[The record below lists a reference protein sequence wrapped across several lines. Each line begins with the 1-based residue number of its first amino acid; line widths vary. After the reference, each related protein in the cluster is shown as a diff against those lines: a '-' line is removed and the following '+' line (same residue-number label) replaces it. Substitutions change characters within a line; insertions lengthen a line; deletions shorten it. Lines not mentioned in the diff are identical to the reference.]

1 MRNEINEV
9 RARMESERREATRMQ
24 ESIADL
30 TSRVQAGP
38 GLQSQLTEL
47 TRDYATLQERLH
59 GAAQEERG
67 IEDRLQ
73 PGERRQIGEQF
84 KIIDGARL
92 PEKPISPNRVRIN
105 MFGILGGL
113 ALGLGLVAFLEYRD
127 TSFKSDD
134 DVMTTLSLP
143 VLAVIPLMTN
153 AGERRAAAP
162 AQAAAGRIG
171 VGHLHAAGGG
181 RHGGVAIPAGRT
193 TVADRHTV
201 MYESFYGFRERPFD
215 LTPNPRFLVMTDVHR
230 EALSNLEYGIAS
242 RTGITLLVGDAGTG
256 KTTLIRTALER
267 QPSRVHCVHLQNP
280 ALTRAEFVEML
291 AWRFELSDR
300 ARESKTALLL
310 ELEAGAER
318 SARDAGESTVLLIDE
333 AQSLPRDILE
343 EIRLLA
349 NIETNERKLL
359 SVVMAGQPEVTS
371 LLNDESLRQLKQ
383 RVALRCELRPL
394 TLQETAGY
402 IAGRIRS
409 AGGVGAQVFTREAV
423 TLIHERSRG
432 IPRTISVIADN
443 ALLTGFAVGQ
453 RPVNSS
459 TVREVCR
466 DFDLGGERDRDPQ
479 SFPSAS
485 PAIAPTGPPDEPPS
499 LRLLLL
505 GGPQARR
512 LLPVRRTARRG
523 EPGVGRRRCASSTAR
538 RRREPKRRTFSFL
551 RG

>member
-1 MRNEINEV
+1 
-9 RARMESERREATRMQ
+9 
-24 ESIADL
+24 
-30 TSRVQAGP
+30 
-38 GLQSQLTEL
+38 
-47 TRDYATLQERLH
+47 
-59 GAAQEERG
+59 
-67 IEDRLQ
+67 
-73 PGERRQIGEQF
+73 
-84 KIIDGARL
+84 
-92 PEKPISPNRVRIN
+92 
-105 MFGILGGL
+105 
-113 ALGLGLVAFLEYRD
+113 
-127 TSFKSDD
+127 
-134 DVMTTLSLP
+134 
-143 VLAVIPLMTN
+143 
-153 AGERRAAAP
+153 
-162 AQAAAGRIG
+162 
-171 VGHLHAAGGG
+171 
-181 RHGGVAIPAGRT
+181 
-193 TVADRHTV
+193 

-267 QPSRVHCVHLQNP
+267 QPARVHCVHLQNP

-291 AWRFELSDR
+291 AWRFDLSDK

-310 ELEAGAER
+310 ELEEVLKRRAHN
-318 SARDAGESTVLLIDE
+318 GESTVLLIDE

-349 NIETNERKLL
+349 NIETNEQKLL
-359 SVVMAGQPEVTS
+359 SVIMAGQPEVTS

-423 TLIHERSRG
+423 TMIHERSRG
-432 IPRTISVIADN
+432 IPRTISVICDN

-459 TVREVCR
+459 TIREVCR
-466 DFDLGGERDRDPQ
+466 DFDLGGGSSPDASIAAAPPLAAEPEPAGLLVLGSAGESALPAADPAE
-479 SFPSAS
+479 PSSQA
-485 PAIAPTGPPDEPPS
+485 TDGS
-499 LRLLLL
+499 LRELY
-505 GGPQARR
+505 GAAP
-512 LLPVRRTARRG
+512 
-523 EPGVGRRRCASSTAR
+523 
-538 RRREPKRRTFSFL
+538 RETKRRTFSFL

>member
-1 MRNEINEV
+1 
-9 RARMESERREATRMQ
+9 
-24 ESIADL
+24 
-30 TSRVQAGP
+30 
-38 GLQSQLTEL
+38 
-47 TRDYATLQERLH
+47 
-59 GAAQEERG
+59 
-67 IEDRLQ
+67 
-73 PGERRQIGEQF
+73 
-84 KIIDGARL
+84 
-92 PEKPISPNRVRIN
+92 
-105 MFGILGGL
+105 
-113 ALGLGLVAFLEYRD
+113 
-127 TSFKSDD
+127 
-134 DVMTTLSLP
+134 
-143 VLAVIPLMTN
+143 
-153 AGERRAAAP
+153 
-162 AQAAAGRIG
+162 
-171 VGHLHAAGGG
+171 
-181 RHGGVAIPAGRT
+181 
-193 TVADRHTV
+193 

-310 ELEAGAER
+310 ELEEVLRKRAE
-318 SARDAGESTVLLIDE
+318 AGESTVLLIDE

-349 NIETNERKLL
+349 NIETTERKLL
-359 SVVMAGQPEVTS
+359 SVIMAGQPEVTT
-371 LLNDESLRQLKQ
+371 LLNDDSLRQLKQ

-409 AGGVGAQVFTREAV
+409 AGGLGAQVFTREAV

-432 IPRTISVIADN
+432 IPRTISVICDN
-443 ALLTGFAVGQ
+443 ALLTGFAIGQ
-453 RPVNSS
+453 RPINSA

-466 DFDLGGERDRDPQ
+466 DFDLSNER
-479 SFPSAS
+479 
-485 PAIAPTGPPDEPPS
+485 DEPPGTDTPLTRPQPPS
-499 LRLLLL
+499 AEPPS
-505 GGPQARR
+505 GGLIVMGVAKSETRAPA
-512 LLPVRRTARRG
+512 A
-523 EPGVGRRRCASSTAR
+523 EPADAPNQPPDGSPRELYGTTD
-538 RRREPKRRTFSFL
+538 REPKRRTFSFL

>member
-1 MRNEINEV
+1 
-9 RARMESERREATRMQ
+9 
-24 ESIADL
+24 
-30 TSRVQAGP
+30 
-38 GLQSQLTEL
+38 
-47 TRDYATLQERLH
+47 
-59 GAAQEERG
+59 
-67 IEDRLQ
+67 
-73 PGERRQIGEQF
+73 
-84 KIIDGARL
+84 
-92 PEKPISPNRVRIN
+92 
-105 MFGILGGL
+105 
-113 ALGLGLVAFLEYRD
+113 
-127 TSFKSDD
+127 
-134 DVMTTLSLP
+134 
-143 VLAVIPLMTN
+143 
-153 AGERRAAAP
+153 
-162 AQAAAGRIG
+162 
-171 VGHLHAAGGG
+171 
-181 RHGGVAIPAGRT
+181 
-193 TVADRHTV
+193 

-267 QPSRVHCVHLQNP
+267 QPERVHCVHLQNP

-300 ARESKTALLL
+300 ARESKTLLLL
-310 ELEAGAER
+310 ELEEVLKR
-318 SARDAGESTVLLIDE
+318 RVDAGESTVLLIDE

-359 SVVMAGQPEVTS
+359 SVIMAGQPEVTA

-432 IPRTISVIADN
+432 IPRTISVICDN
-443 ALLTGFAVGQ
+443 ALLSGFAIGQ

-459 TVREVCR
+459 TIREVCR
-466 DFDLGGERDRDPQ
+466 DFDLGDRDARPAEAQ
-479 SFPSAS
+479 PPAAAEPSSAS
-485 PAIAPTGPPDEPPS
+485 LLVMGPTGDAALPTADRPDAESQPSDGS
-499 LRLLLL
+499 LRDLYS
-505 GGPQARR
+505 AN
-512 LLPVRRTARRG
+512 
-523 EPGVGRRRCASSTAR
+523 EP
-538 RRREPKRRTFSFL
+538 REAKRRTFSFL

>member
-1 MRNEINEV
+1 
-9 RARMESERREATRMQ
+9 
-24 ESIADL
+24 
-30 TSRVQAGP
+30 
-38 GLQSQLTEL
+38 
-47 TRDYATLQERLH
+47 
-59 GAAQEERG
+59 
-67 IEDRLQ
+67 
-73 PGERRQIGEQF
+73 
-84 KIIDGARL
+84 
-92 PEKPISPNRVRIN
+92 
-105 MFGILGGL
+105 
-113 ALGLGLVAFLEYRD
+113 
-127 TSFKSDD
+127 
-134 DVMTTLSLP
+134 
-143 VLAVIPLMTN
+143 
-153 AGERRAAAP
+153 
-162 AQAAAGRIG
+162 
-171 VGHLHAAGGG
+171 
-181 RHGGVAIPAGRT
+181 
-193 TVADRHTV
+193 

-267 QPSRVHCVHLQNP
+267 QPARVHCVHLQNP

-310 ELEAGAER
+310 ELEDVLERRAE
-318 SARDAGESTVLLIDE
+318 AGESTVLLIDE

-359 SVVMAGQPEVTS
+359 SVIMAGQPEVTS

-432 IPRTISVIADN
+432 IPRTISVICDN
-443 ALLTGFAVGQ
+443 ALLTGFATGQ

-459 TVREVCR
+459 TIREVCR
-466 DFDLGGERDRDPQ
+466 DFDLAGRDGAA
-479 SFPSAS
+479 SAPVS
-485 PAIAPTGPPDEPPS
+485 ANDAAEAPPPAPGPASSGLLVLGPAGNTALPAAAPPDAGNQPSDES
-499 LRLLLL
+499 LRELYDNA
-505 GGPQARR
+505 P
-512 LLPVRRTARRG
+512 
-523 EPGVGRRRCASSTAR
+523 
-538 RRREPKRRTFSFL
+538 RELKKRTFSFL

>member
-1 MRNEINEV
+1 
-9 RARMESERREATRMQ
+9 
-24 ESIADL
+24 
-30 TSRVQAGP
+30 
-38 GLQSQLTEL
+38 
-47 TRDYATLQERLH
+47 
-59 GAAQEERG
+59 
-67 IEDRLQ
+67 
-73 PGERRQIGEQF
+73 
-84 KIIDGARL
+84 
-92 PEKPISPNRVRIN
+92 
-105 MFGILGGL
+105 
-113 ALGLGLVAFLEYRD
+113 
-127 TSFKSDD
+127 
-134 DVMTTLSLP
+134 
-143 VLAVIPLMTN
+143 
-153 AGERRAAAP
+153 
-162 AQAAAGRIG
+162 
-171 VGHLHAAGGG
+171 
-181 RHGGVAIPAGRT
+181 
-193 TVADRHTV
+193 

-310 ELEAGAER
+310 ELEEVLKTRAE
-318 SARDAGESTVLLIDE
+318 AGESTVLLIDE
-333 AQSLPRDILE
+333 AQSLPREILE

-359 SVVMAGQPEVTS
+359 SVIMAGQPEVTS

-453 RPVNSS
+453 RPINSS

-466 DFDLGGERDRDPQ
+466 DFDLGGDRNAPR
-479 SFPSAS
+479 AAEMA
-485 PAIAPTGPPDEPPS
+485 PAATETLAAVPAPAPPGLLVLSGPAAETAAPVAAPPDGTGQPS
-499 LRLLLL
+499 DGVL
-505 GGPQARR
+505 GELYGATPQ
-512 LLPVRRTARRG
+512 
-523 EPGVGRRRCASSTAR
+523 
-538 RRREPKRRTFSFL
+538 EPKRRSFSFL